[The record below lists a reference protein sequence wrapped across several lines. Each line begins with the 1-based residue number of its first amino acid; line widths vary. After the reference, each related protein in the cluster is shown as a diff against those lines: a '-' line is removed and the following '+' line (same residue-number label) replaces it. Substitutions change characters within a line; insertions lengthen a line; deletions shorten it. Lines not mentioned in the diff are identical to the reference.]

1 MKQLFNYKF
10 NEINDIYKQ
19 SNFFKNEVSESDQKV
34 VVIISDALRYECGVE
49 LLKAMM
55 LDTKGN
61 AKIKHMM
68 AGIPTVTHWGMA
80 NLLTDEKITLDEDKL
95 RVEGILTDGTDN
107 REKNLKN

>member
-1 MKQLFNYKF
+1 
-10 NEINDIYKQ
+10 
-19 SNFFKNEVSESDQKV
+19 
-34 VVIISDALRYECGVE
+34 
-49 LLKAMM
+49 M

-68 AGIPTVTHWGMA
+68 VGIPTVTHWGMA

-107 REKNLKN
+107 REKILKINEPTAKAVQYKELNSLDREKRAKNILMKK